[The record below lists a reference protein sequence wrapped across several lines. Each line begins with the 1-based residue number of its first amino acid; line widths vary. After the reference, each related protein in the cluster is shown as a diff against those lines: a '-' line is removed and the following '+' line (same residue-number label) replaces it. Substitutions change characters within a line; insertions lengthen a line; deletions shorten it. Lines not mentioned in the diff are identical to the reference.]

1 MLADLDLTAIQDEK
15 ARLLIQQLLNLI
27 EQLAADLREAQT
39 ENQRLRDELNR
50 LKGEQGKPDIKGSTP
65 KVSAPAH
72 SSEVERRETR
82 PRQKHKKQ
90 ARVHIDREEVL
101 TVDPTLLPPDA
112 EFKGY
117 EVVVVQD
124 VVVQT
129 DNVQFTK
136 EKYYAASTRQTYLAA
151 LPPGYHGQFGPGLR
165 ALILAQYYG
174 QGVSEPK
181 IRAFLTQVGVQISV
195 GQIAALLT
203 LDQEAF
209 HAEKAAVYEAGLR
222 SSPWQQ
228 IDDTL
233 TRVDGQ
239 NQSCHVVCNPLY
251 SAYFTRPGKDRL
263 TVLEVLYP
271 QAERPYC
278 LNAEAVQL
286 LAHIQLPRTTRR
298 CLEQWQSAQRLD
310 EVTFLGW
317 LDAVL
322 PRLTVYQRQWVLTAA
337 AVAAYHADPHWPVI
351 HTLVCDDAPQF
362 DWLTAEMMGCWV
374 HAGRPYKKLTPY
386 VAAHQAL
393 RDAFL
398 TRFWDYYRELRT
410 YQQTPTAAERERLDA
425 AFDTLFATRTGY
437 VHLDRLIA
445 KTQAQ
450 KAILLRVLEH
460 PELPLH
466 NNAAELAVRQ
476 RVRKRDVSF
485 GPRSEVGKEAWDTF
499 MTLAETT
506 RKLGVSFY
514 AYLRDRILAAHS
526 IPPLADLIAQAAQSL
541 HLGDSWAAP

>member
-1 MLADLDLTAIQDEK
+1 MLADLDLSTITDEN
-15 ARLLIQQLLNLI
+15 ARRLIQELLNLV
-27 EQLAADLREAQT
+27 EQLAADLRAAQA
-39 ENQRLRDELNR
+39 ENQRLRDEVNR
-50 LKGEQGKPDIKGSTP
+50 LKGEQGKPDIKGNTP
-65 KVSAPAH
+65 KSPATTH
-72 SSEVERRETR
+72 SSEAERRESQPHRKRAKCATL
-82 PRQKHKKQ
+82 
-90 ARVHIDREEVL
+90 HIDRTEVL
-101 TVDPTLLPPDA
+101 TVDRASLPPDV

-117 EVVVVQD
+117 ETVVVQD
-124 VVVQT
+124 LVVQT
-129 DNVQFTK
+129 DNVQFHK
-136 EKYYAASTRQTYLAA
+136 EKYYAPSTHQTYLAA
-151 LPPGYHGQFGPGLR
+151 LPPGYHGQFGPGLH
-165 ALILAQYYG
+165 ALVLAQYYG

-181 IRAFLTQVGVQISV
+181 IHAWLTQVGIQISV
-195 GQIAALLT
+195 GEIAALLT
-203 LDQEAF
+203 HDQELF

-263 TVLEVLYP
+263 TVLAVLYP
-271 QAERPYC
+271 QPTRGYC

-286 LAHIQLPRTTRR
+286 LTHIQLPQAARR
-298 CLEQWQSAQRLD
+298 CLASWQSAQRLD
-310 EVTFLGW
+310 EGTFLSR
-317 LDAVL
+317 LDAEL
-322 PRLTVYQRQWVLTAA
+322 PRLTAYQRQWVLTAA
-337 AVAAYHADPHWPVI
+337 AIAAYHADPDWPVVQ
-351 HTLVCDDAPQF
+351 TLLCDDAPQF
-362 DWLTAEMMGCWV
+362 DWLTAEMMRCWV

-393 RDAFL
+393 CDEFL
-398 TRFWDYYRELRT
+398 ARFWDYYHQLRT
-410 YQQTPTAAERERLDA
+410 YQHTPTLAERARLAAE
-425 AFDTLFATRTGY
+425 FDTLFATRTGY
-437 VHLDRLIA
+437 THLDRLIA

-450 KAILLRVLEH
+450 KPVLLQVLAH

-476 RVRKRDVSF
+476 RVRQRDVSF
-485 GPRSEVGKEAWDTF
+485 GPRSEAGKEAWDTF

-514 AYLRDRILAAHS
+514 AYLRDRILAAHT
-526 IPPLADLIAQAAQSL
+526 IPPLADLSAQAAQSL

>member
-1 MLADLDLTAIQDEK
+1 MLADLDLTAIHDEN
-15 ARLLIQQLLNLI
+15 ARLLIQRLLNLI
-27 EQLAADLREAQT
+27 EQLSADLREAQA

-50 LKGEQGKPDIKGSTP
+50 LKGEQGKPNIKGNTP
-65 KVSAPAH
+65 TAPPTQH
-72 SSEVERRETR
+72 SSEAERRESR
-82 PRQKHKKQ
+82 PRQKRSKQ
-90 ARVHIDREEVL
+90 ATLHIDREQVL
-101 TVDPTLLPPDA
+101 TVAPESLPADA

-117 EVVVVQD
+117 ETVVVQD
-124 VVVQT
+124 VVVRT
-129 DNVQFTK
+129 DNVRFQK
-136 EKYYAASTRQTYLAA
+136 EKYYAASTQQTYLAA

-165 ALILAQYYG
+165 ALALAQYYG

-181 IRAFLTQVGVQISV
+181 MRAFLTQVGIQISV
-195 GQIAALLT
+195 GQLAALLT
-203 LDQEAF
+203 QEQEAF

-228 IDDTL
+228 VDETL

-263 TVLEVLYP
+263 TVLGVLYP
-271 QAERPYC
+271 QAQRTYC
-278 LNAEAVQL
+278 LNAEALQL
-286 LAHIQLPRTTRR
+286 LEHIQLPRATRR
-298 CLEQWQSAQRLD
+298 RLAQWQSAQRLD
-310 EVTFLGW
+310 EVTFLGRV
-317 LDAVL
+317 DAEL

-337 AVAAYHADPHWPVI
+337 AIAAYHADPDWPVI

-386 VAAHQAL
+386 VTAHQAL

-410 YQQTPTAAERERLDA
+410 YQQAPTAAERERLYTT
-425 AFDTLFATRTGY
+425 FDTLFATRTGY

-476 RVRKRDVSF
+476 RVRKRDISF
-485 GPRSEVGKEAWDTF
+485 GPRSEAGKEAWDTF

-514 AYLRDRILAAHS
+514 AYLRDRILTAHS
-526 IPPLADLIAQAAQSL
+526 IPPLAELIAQAAQSL

>member
-1 MLADLDLTAIQDEK
+1 MLEELDLTAIHDDN
-15 ARLLIQQLLNLI
+15 ARILIQRLLNLI
-27 EQLAADLREAQT
+27 EQLSADLRAAQA
-39 ENQRLRDELNR
+39 EVQRLRDELNR
-50 LKGEQGKPDIKGSTP
+50 LKGEQGKPDIKGNTP
-65 KVSAPAH
+65 KPATGTH
-72 SSEVERRETR
+72 SSEAERREAR
-82 PRQKHKKQ
+82 PRDKRAKQ
-90 ARVHIDREEVL
+90 ASVHIDREAVL
-101 TVDPTLLPPDA
+101 TVDPTSLPPDA

-129 DNVQFTK
+129 DNVQFQK

-165 ALILAQYYG
+165 ALVLAQYYG

-181 IRAFLTQVGVQISV
+181 IREFLTQVGVQISV
-195 GQIAALLT
+195 GQIAHLLT
-203 LDQEAF
+203 QEQAVF
-209 HAEKAAVYEAGLR
+209 HAEKAAVYAAGLR

-263 TVLEVLYP
+263 TVLAVLYP
-271 QAERPYC
+271 QPTRPYC
-278 LNAEAVQL
+278 LNAEALQL
-286 LAHIQLPRTTRR
+286 LEHIQLSRATRR
-298 CLEQWQSAQRLD
+298 CLAQWHSAPELAEGPFLRRLD
-310 EVTFLGW
+310 AE
-317 LDAVL
+317 L
-322 PRLTVYQRQWVLTAA
+322 PRLTAYQRQWIITAA
-337 AVAAYHADPHWPVI
+337 AIAAYHADPRWPVI
-351 HTLVCDDAPQF
+351 DTLVCDDAPQF
-362 DWLTAEMMGCWV
+362 DWLTADVMHCWV

-386 VAAHQAL
+386 VAAHQTL
-393 RDAFL
+393 RDEFL
-398 TRFWDYYRELRT
+398 TRFWDYYRQLRT
-410 YQQTPTAAERERLDA
+410 YQGTPTLAERERLSA

-437 VHLDRLIA
+437 TQLDRQIA
-445 KTQAQ
+445 KTEAQ
-450 KAILLRVLEH
+450 KGTLLRVLDH

-485 GPRSEVGKEAWDTF
+485 GPRSEAGKEAWDTF

-506 RKLGVSFY
+506 KKLGVSFY
-514 AYLRDRILAAHS
+514 TYLRDRILAAHT
-526 IPPLADLIAQAAQSL
+526 IPPLAELITQAAQAL

>member
-1 MLADLDLTAIQDEK
+1 MLDDLDLTAIHDEN
-15 ARLLIQQLLNLI
+15 ARILIQRLLNLI
-27 EQLAADLREAQT
+27 EQLAADLRAAQA
-39 ENQRLRDELNR
+39 ENQRLRDEL
-50 LKGEQGKPDIKGSTP
+50 K
-65 KVSAPAH
+65 
-72 SSEVERRETR
+72 RRESR
-82 PRQKHKKQ
+82 PRQKRHKQ
-90 ARVHIDREEVL
+90 AALHIDRTQVL
-101 TVDPTLLPPDA
+101 SIDPATLPPDA

-117 EVVVVQD
+117 ETVVVQD

-129 DNVQFTK
+129 DNVQFQK
-136 EKYYAASTRQTYLAA
+136 AKYYAPSTRQTYLAP

-165 ALILAQYYG
+165 ALVLAQYYG

-181 IRAFLTQVGVQISV
+181 IHAFLTQVGVQISR
-195 GQIAALLT
+195 GHIAALLT
-203 LDQEAF
+203 QDQELF
-209 HAEKAAVYEAGLR
+209 HTEKAAVYEAGLR

-239 NQSCHVVCNPLY
+239 NQSCHVVCNPVY
-251 SAYFTRPGKDRL
+251 SAYFTRPSKDRL

-271 QAERPYC
+271 QPERAYC
-278 LNAEAVQL
+278 LHAEALQL
-286 LAHIQLPRTTRR
+286 LEHIQLSRVARR
-298 CLEQWQSAQRLD
+298 CLAQWQSAQRLD
-310 EVTFLGW
+310 EVTFLRR
-317 LDAVL
+317 LDTEL
-322 PRLTVYQRQWVLTAA
+322 PTLTAYQRQWVLTAA
-337 AVAAYHADPHWPVI
+337 AIAAYHTDPAWPVI

-362 DWLTAEMMGCWV
+362 DWLTAEVMHCWV

-386 VAAHQAL
+386 VPAHQTL
-393 RDAFL
+393 RAAFL

-410 YQQTPTAAERERLDA
+410 YQRVPTPAERERLSV

-437 VHLDRLIA
+437 VHLDRLIT

-450 KAILLRVLEH
+450 KATLLRVLEH

-485 GPRSEVGKEAWDTF
+485 GPRSEAGKEAWDTF

-514 AYLRDRILAAHS
+514 AYLRERILAVHT
-526 IPPLADLIAQAAQSL
+526 IPPLAELITQAAQAL